1 MVKLGIAGAVVVA
14 AAAILLTLYAS
25 ATERGREL
33 HCRNNLRHLGTHA
46 VSNWQLV
53 DPSKTGR
60 LFWHEVRIAQYRD
73 VNGKWKEMNPDP
85 FVCPVHARTA
95 TNREDPKAIDYRG
108 PKKLPD
114 DLKDFPKGAPLG
126 ADRPGNHAS
135 GGWVLRL
142 DGSVEA
148 LSPLVDRVR
157 DGSPPWAAA
166 ADALTD

>member
-1 MVKLGIAGAVVVA
+1 
-14 AAAILLTLYAS
+14 
-25 ATERGREL
+25 
-33 HCRNNLRHLGTHA
+33 
-46 VSNWQLV
+46 
-53 DPSKTGR
+53 
-60 LFWHEVRIAQYRD
+60 
-73 VNGKWKEMNPDP
+73 
-85 FVCPVHARTA
+85 VHARTA

-148 LSPLVDRVR
+148 LSPLVDRVQ
-157 DGSPPWAAA
+157 DGAPPWTAA